1 MGEKNKAS
9 DGTSNKVMFSILLAM
24 FALLSLVAATAAW
37 FTIADFTKVY
47 SMSME
52 ITSGTNLRFDLDP
65 HAAFEEYVKTLSFRQ
80 IAQRIKQEKKV
91 DISTSA
97 LEPVTTRDY
106 SVFFYEDGSVVPA
119 DEGAYIEF
127 TLHFMATESMLIHLT
142 SAGTEEGAG
151 TAVASSSA
159 ALPHAMRISFTAD
172 GKTYIY
178 DPGMGDEAKA
188 KGNNKT
194 LGLPEAQKMVPNE
207 NNQMFW
213 LEKDQDKPVI
223 VRIWLEGTDEACT
236 DALRKADYAISL
248 RFVGTDENHRILDGT
263 RQKQLD
269 N

>member
-1 MGEKNKAS
+1 MMEGKNKAP
-9 DGTSNKVMFSILLAM
+9 GKTSNRLLFSLLLAT
-24 FALLSLVAATAAW
+24 FALISLVAATVAW

-65 HAAFEEYVKTLSFRQ
+65 HDTFEEYVKTLSFRQ
-80 IAQRIKQEKKV
+80 IADRIRQEKRT
-91 DISTSA
+91 DIGTTA

-106 SVFFYEDGSVVPA
+106 SVFFYEDGSVVPS
-119 DEGAYIEF
+119 DKGAYIEF

-142 SAGTEEGAG
+142 SAGTEDGAG
-151 TAVASSSA
+151 TEVTSSNA
-159 ALPHAMRISFTAD
+159 ALPKAMRISFTAD

-178 DPGMGDEAKA
+178 DPGMGDESQE

-194 LGLPEAQKMVPNE
+194 LGLPEARKMSPNK

-248 RFVGTDENHRILDGT
+248 RFVGTDENHNILDGT
-263 RQKQLD
+263 RRD
-269 N
+269 